1 MKKLLTQDV
10 LGVKPTELCTCS
22 NKDFKESRF
31 IKSIAKSTQIMDG
44 RVQVRMPW
52 KDEGPPKET
61 NYDVAYKRMISSRRT
76 FRRKDCL
83 EVIQDEVQKLLEQEF
98 VKEVPP
104 EQMNHETP
112 EWYLAQQAVF
122 TPDRTSTVLLVFD
135 ASAQGRDGKSLNYHL
150 EKGTNYID
158 SLPNVFI
165 AWCFDKEAYTGDV
178 RKMFNQ
184 VKIHPDDQVFH
195 HFLWR
200 TKDTEQPRVYRWLR
214 LNFGDKPAPDIAA
227 ATINTPAKAS
237 EAHGFPWT
245 KFTTRLPSSVTLCN
259 CHL

>member
-1 MKKLLTQDV
+1 
-10 LGVKPTELCTCS
+10 
-22 NKDFKESRF
+22 
-31 IKSIAKSTQIMDG
+31 
-44 RVQVRMPW
+44 
-52 KDEGPPKET
+52 
-61 NYDVAYKRMISSRRT
+61 MISSENTVQEKRLPWSDTRRSSEAT
-76 FRRKDCL
+76 WTRIRKRSTSRT
-83 EVIQDEVQKLLEQEF
+83 DEPWNSRV
-98 VKEVPP
+98 VSCP
-104 EQMNHETP
+104 TSS
-112 EWYLAQQAVF
+112 F

-259 CHL
+259 CHLWGTKIEPEQMTTWKLYPCLKMSLHTRINQ